1 MKRSERLVDMV
12 KYLLARPHTLIAL
25 PFFAD
30 RYGAA
35 KSSISEDLA
44 ILRQTL
50 ANDQNGILET
60 VAGAAGGVRYIPFVG
75 KKEATNYLH
84 DLADRIEDPDRILP
98 GNFVYLSDILGSP
111 QDLQQIGQLI
121 ATKYAYSNVDYVM
134 TIETKGIAIAQAV
147 SRFLNVPFVMVRRRP
162 KITEGST
169 ISVNYVASSSE
180 RVVMVRRRPKITEG
194 STISVNYVASSSERV
209 EKMELAKR
217 LLPEGSNVLIVD
229 DFMKGGGTLTGMEEL
244 VKEFKG
250 TVAGMCVLCE
260 TKYASQKV
268 VDDYQSLIKITEVD
282 RTKKLIKVRPGNF
295 LEQTDFNRF
304 PK

>member
-75 KKEATNYLH
+75 KKEATDYLH

-111 QDLQQIGQLI
+111 QDLRQIGQLI

-134 TIETKGIAIAQAV
+134 TIETKGIVLAQAV
-147 SRFLNVPFVMVRRRP
+147 SSFLNVPF
-162 KITEGST
+162 
-169 ISVNYVASSSE
+169 
-180 RVVMVRRRPKITEG
+180 VMVRRRPKITEG

-282 RTKKLIKVRPGNF
+282 RNKKLIKVRPGNF

>member
-60 VAGAAGGVRYIPFVG
+60 VAGAAGGVRYISFVG
-75 KKEATNYLH
+75 KKEATDYLY
-84 DLADRIEDPDRILP
+84 DLADRIADPDRILP

-111 QDLQQIGQLI
+111 QDLRQIGQLI
-121 ATKYAYSNVDYVM
+121 ATKYAYSNIDYVM
-134 TIETKGIAIAQAV
+134 TIETKGIALAQAV
-147 SRFLNVPFVMVRRRP
+147 SRFLNVPF
-162 KITEGST
+162 
-169 ISVNYVASSSE
+169 
-180 RVVMVRRRPKITEG
+180 VMVRRRPKITEG

-282 RTKKLIKVRPGNF
+282 RDKKLIKVRPGNF

>member
-84 DLADRIEDPDRILP
+84 DLADRIEDPDRIFP

-147 SRFLNVPFVMVRRRP
+147 SRFLNVPF
-162 KITEGST
+162 
-169 ISVNYVASSSE
+169 
-180 RVVMVRRRPKITEG
+180 VMVRRRPKITEG

>member
-1 MKRSERLVDMV
+1 MKRSERLIDMV

-180 RVVMVRRRPKITEG
+180 RV
-194 STISVNYVASSSERV
+194 

>member
-12 KYLLARPHTLIAL
+12 KYLLAHPHTLIAL

-180 RVVMVRRRPKITEG
+180 RV
-194 STISVNYVASSSERV
+194 

-295 LEQTDFNRF
+295 LVQTDFNRF

>member
-50 ANDQNGILET
+50 ANDKNGILET

-75 KKEATNYLH
+75 KKEATNYLN

-111 QDLQQIGQLI
+111 QDLRQIGQLI

-147 SRFLNVPFVMVRRRP
+147 SRFLNVPF
-162 KITEGST
+162 
-169 ISVNYVASSSE
+169 
-180 RVVMVRRRPKITEG
+180 VMVRRRPKITEG

>member
-75 KKEATNYLH
+75 KKEATDYLH

-111 QDLQQIGQLI
+111 QDLRQIWQLI

-134 TIETKGIAIAQAV
+134 TIETKGIVLAQAV
-147 SRFLNVPFVMVRRRP
+147 SRFLNVPF
-162 KITEGST
+162 
-169 ISVNYVASSSE
+169 
-180 RVVMVRRRPKITEG
+180 VMVRRRPKITEG

-282 RTKKLIKVRPGNF
+282 RDKKLIKVRPGNF

>member
-50 ANDQNGILET
+50 ANDKNGILET

-111 QDLQQIGQLI
+111 QDLRQIGQLI
-121 ATKYAYSNVDYVM
+121 ATKYGYSNVDYVM

-147 SRFLNVPFVMVRRRP
+147 SRFLNVPF
-162 KITEGST
+162 
-169 ISVNYVASSSE
+169 
-180 RVVMVRRRPKITEG
+180 VMVRRRPKITEG

-260 TKYASQKV
+260 TRYASQKV

-282 RTKKLIKVRPGNF
+282 RNKKLIKVCPGNF

>member
-134 TIETKGIAIAQAV
+134 IIETKGIAIAQAV
-147 SRFLNVPFVMVRRRP
+147 SRFLNVPF
-162 KITEGST
+162 
-169 ISVNYVASSSE
+169 
-180 RVVMVRRRPKITEG
+180 VMVRRRPKITEG

>member
-180 RVVMVRRRPKITEG
+180 RV
-194 STISVNYVASSSERV
+194 

-304 PK
+304 PKDILIVV

>member
-1 MKRSERLVDMV
+1 MV

-75 KKEATNYLH
+75 KKEATDYLH

-111 QDLQQIGQLI
+111 QDLRQIGQLI
-121 ATKYAYSNVDYVM
+121 ATKYAYSNIDYVM
-134 TIETKGIAIAQAV
+134 TIETKGIALAQAV

-169 ISVNYVASSSE
+169 ISVNY
-180 RVVMVRRRPKITEG
+180 G
-194 STISVNYVASSSERV
+194 ASSSERV

-282 RTKKLIKVRPGNF
+282 RDKKLIKVRPGNF

>member
-25 PFFAD
+25 TFFAD
-30 RYGAA
+30 SYGAA

-75 KKEATNYLH
+75 KKEATDYLH

-111 QDLQQIGQLI
+111 QDLRQIGQLI

-134 TIETKGIAIAQAV
+134 TIETKGIALAQAV
-147 SRFLNVPFVMVRRRP
+147 SRFLNVPF
-162 KITEGST
+162 
-169 ISVNYVASSSE
+169 
-180 RVVMVRRRPKITEG
+180 VMVRRRPKITEG

-282 RTKKLIKVRPGNF
+282 RDKKLIKVRPGNF

>member
-50 ANDQNGILET
+50 ASDQNGILET

-75 KKEATNYLH
+75 KKEAANYLH
-84 DLADRIEDPDRILP
+84 DLADPIEDPDRVSP
-98 GNFVYLSDILGSP
+98 SNFVYFSAILGSP

-147 SRFLNVPFVMVRRRP
+147 SRFLNVPF
-162 KITEGST
+162 
-169 ISVNYVASSSE
+169 
-180 RVVMVRRRPKITEG
+180 VMVRRRPKITEG

-295 LEQTDFNRF
+295 LEQTDFNLF

>member
-98 GNFVYLSDILGSP
+98 GNFVYLSDILRSP

-147 SRFLNVPFVMVRRRP
+147 SRFLNVPF
-162 KITEGST
+162 
-169 ISVNYVASSSE
+169 
-180 RVVMVRRRPKITEG
+180 VMVRRRPKITEG

>member
-147 SRFLNVPFVMVRRRP
+147 SRFLNVQF
-162 KITEGST
+162 
-169 ISVNYVASSSE
+169 
-180 RVVMVRRRPKITEG
+180 VMVRRRPKITEG

>member
-180 RVVMVRRRPKITEG
+180 RV
-194 STISVNYVASSSERV
+194 

-295 LEQTDFNRF
+295 LEQTDFNLF

>member
-25 PFFAD
+25 SFFAD

-180 RVVMVRRRPKITEG
+180 RV
-194 STISVNYVASSSERV
+194 

>member
-180 RVVMVRRRPKITEG
+180 RV
-194 STISVNYVASSSERV
+194 

-295 LEQTDFNRF
+295 LEQTDFNSF

>member
-50 ANDQNGILET
+50 ASDQNGILET

-134 TIETKGIAIAQAV
+134 TIETKGIAIARAV
-147 SRFLNVPFVMVRRRP
+147 SRFLNVPF
-162 KITEGST
+162 
-169 ISVNYVASSSE
+169 
-180 RVVMVRRRPKITEG
+180 VMVRRRPKITEG

-295 LEQTDFNRF
+295 LEQTDFNLF

>member
-1 MKRSERLVDMV
+1 MV

-50 ANDQNGILET
+50 ANDKNGILET

-111 QDLQQIGQLI
+111 QDLRQIGQLI
-121 ATKYAYSNVDYVM
+121 ATKYGYSNVDYVM

-147 SRFLNVPFVMVRRRP
+147 SRFLNVPF
-162 KITEGST
+162 
-169 ISVNYVASSSE
+169 
-180 RVVMVRRRPKITEG
+180 VMVRRRPKITEG

-260 TKYASQKV
+260 TRYASQKV

-282 RTKKLIKVRPGNF
+282 RNKKLIKVRPGNF

>member
-75 KKEATNYLH
+75 KKEATDYLY

-111 QDLQQIGQLI
+111 QDLRQIGQLI

-134 TIETKGIAIAQAV
+134 TIETKGIALAQAV
-147 SRFLNVPFVMVRRRP
+147 SRFLNVTF
-162 KITEGST
+162 
-169 ISVNYVASSSE
+169 
-180 RVVMVRRRPKITEG
+180 VMVRRRPKITEG

-282 RTKKLIKVRPGNF
+282 RDKKLIKVRPGNF

>member
-121 ATKYAYSNVDYVM
+121 ATKYAYSNLDYVM

-147 SRFLNVPFVMVRRRP
+147 SRFLNVPF
-162 KITEGST
+162 
-169 ISVNYVASSSE
+169 
-180 RVVMVRRRPKITEG
+180 VMVRRRPKITEG

>member
-75 KKEATNYLH
+75 KKEATNYFH

-147 SRFLNVPFVMVRRRP
+147 SRFLNVPF
-162 KITEGST
+162 
-169 ISVNYVASSSE
+169 
-180 RVVMVRRRPKITEG
+180 VMVRRRPKITEG

>member
-98 GNFVYLSDILGSP
+98 GNFVNLSDILGSP

-147 SRFLNVPFVMVRRRP
+147 SRFLNVPF
-162 KITEGST
+162 
-169 ISVNYVASSSE
+169 
-180 RVVMVRRRPKITEG
+180 VMVRRRPKITEG

>member
-75 KKEATNYLH
+75 KKEATDYLH

-111 QDLQQIGQLI
+111 QDLRQIGQLI
-121 ATKYAYSNVDYVM
+121 ATKYGYSNIDYVM
-134 TIETKGIAIAQAV
+134 TIETKGIALAQAV
-147 SRFLNVPFVMVRRRP
+147 SRFLNVPF
-162 KITEGST
+162 
-169 ISVNYVASSSE
+169 
-180 RVVMVRRRPKITEG
+180 VMVRRRPKITEG

-282 RTKKLIKVRPGNF
+282 RDKKLIKVRPGNF